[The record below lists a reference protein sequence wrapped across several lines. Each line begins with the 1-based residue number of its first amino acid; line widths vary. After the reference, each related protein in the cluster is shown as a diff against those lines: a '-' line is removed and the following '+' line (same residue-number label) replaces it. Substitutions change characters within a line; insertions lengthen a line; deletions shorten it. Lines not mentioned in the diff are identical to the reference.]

1 MSNKEYFIFVV
12 VAPML
17 SCLIGMWF
25 GAKYFADGIGEK
37 EYPIEVHVRWPE
49 TQTEFEH
56 THKFEA
62 DSIHND
68 TIYKDGR
75 SIVNKNILNVV
86 FK

>member
-1 MSNKEYFIFVV
+1 MSNKEYFIFTVV
-12 VAPML
+12 GPML

-37 EYPIEVHVRWPE
+37 EYPIQVE
-49 TQTEFEH
+49 TFYTASHNSYMDVIEC
-56 THKFEA
+56 
-62 DSIHND
+62 DSIKGD

-75 SIVNKNILNVV
+75 SIVNKNISNVV